1 MIMKHLET
9 TSTVVYY
16 HNHPSFNFN
25 KVNSK
30 IGNFNPLVVP
40 MLPLHKSLLEHQQY
54 SSPEPD
60 V

>member
-1 MIMKHLET
+1 MKQFET
-9 TSTVVYY
+9 TSSLVY
-16 HNHPSFNFN
+16 HHKRTNSLNIN
-25 KVNSK
+25 RVNIK
-30 IGNFNPLVVP
+30 IGNFKSLVDP